1 MNVAFLIYNRPDL
14 TQRVFTEIVKAQPE
28 RLLVV
33 ADGPKNESEM
43 KKCEDARAVVE
54 AVGWDCDV
62 RKNFSDTN
70 LGCRKRI
77 SSGLDWVFSQV
88 KEAVV
93 LEDDCLPGRTF
104 FRFCTELLDRYRDD
118 MRVGHISGTNLGQ
131 RAPRGTYSYYFSRYS
146 RIWGWA
152 TWRRAWQQYD
162 VGMKL
167 WPEIEASGRHYDMF
181 SSREEAEHFRRFWNA
196 VCRGKVDTWDVQWLF
211 CGLVHGSLSVTP
223 NVNLVSNIGF
233 GSGASRTSDRGDP
246 FSGIPVQRMTF
257 PLRHPPFMIY
267 DNTADRMCAET
278 EFLARRGVLSSFRQS
293 LRNARFWSKYLR
305 KGRS

>member
-1 MNVAFLIYNRPDL
+1 MNVAFLIYDRPDL
-14 TQRVFTEIVKAQPE
+14 TQRVFAEIRKARPE
-28 RLLVV
+28 RLFVV
-33 ADGPKNESEM
+33 ADGPKNEADRE
-43 KKCEDARAVVE
+43 KCESARAI
-54 AVGWDCDV
+54 AVKIDWYCEV
-62 RKNFSDTN
+62 LTNFSETN
-70 LGCRKRI
+70 LGCKKRV
-77 SSGLDWVFSQV
+77 SSGLDWVFSKV
-88 KEAVV
+88 EEVV
-93 LEDDCLPGRTF
+93 ILEDDCLPDGTF
-104 FRFCTELLDRYRDD
+104 FRFCTELLDRYRND

-196 VCRGKVDTWDVQWLF
+196 VCREKVDTWDVQWLF
-211 CGLVHGSLSVTP
+211 CRLVHGSLSVTP

-246 FSGIPVQRMTF
+246 FSGIPVQRMRF

-267 DNTADRMCAET
+267 DNTADRLCAEA
-278 EFLARRGVLSSFRQS
+278 EFLARRGVLCNFWRS
-293 LRNARFWSKYLR
+293 LRNTYFCRKYLR
-305 KGRS
+305 KGCS